1 MKLPAD
7 KSSIILITMAVT
19 YLITVV
25 VLMNARKSGD
35 SVTGIPAP
43 NPIVRGPDAPSVPA
57 GFKRP
62 NPQGQPGR
70 GMRPQPRDPAQR
82 DPA

>member
-19 YLITVV
+19 YLIAVV
-25 VLMNARKSGD
+25 VLMNARESGET
-35 SVTGIPAP
+35 VTDTPVP
-43 NPIVRGPDAPSVPA
+43 NAIVKGRESPPMPA
-57 GFKRP
+57 GPKRL
-62 NPQGQPGR
+62 NPPGQPGR